1 MTITHSPSLGHRPG
15 KANTNRR
22 SRDHL
27 NAPGWLG
34 FVGLLGGGLMFLRA
48 LAARRSADRDPDRA
62 YCQDGRIDLVHEAS
76 DQSFPCSDPPAW
88 TQRNETRLP
97 V

>member
-1 MTITHSPSLGHRPG
+1 MTTTHSPSLGHRPG
-15 KANTNRR
+15 NANTNRW

-27 NAPGWLG
+27 NAPRRSG

-48 LAARRSADRDPDRA
+48 LAARHLADRDPDRV

-76 DQSFPCSDPPAW
+76 DQSFPCGDPPAW